1 MEWAT
6 LPFKKFAD
14 FNGRSRRKEYWSFV
28 LLYVVCLVAAII
40 VEGVLGMSGAVGGVY
55 GPLSALL
62 ILVFFVPAL
71 AVSVRR
77 LHDTDRSGWW
87 VLISI
92 IPLIGGLVLLVFT
105 VMEGTRGPNRFGA
118 DPKGFDAESA
128 AAVF

>member
-28 LLYVVCLVAAII
+28 LLYIVCLVAAVI
-40 VEGVLGMSGAVGGVY
+40 VEGVLGMSGAVGGFY
-55 GPLSALL
+55 GPLSVLL

-77 LHDTDRSGWW
+77 LHDTERSGWW
-87 VLISI
+87 VLISF
-92 IPLIGGLVLLVFT
+92 IPFIGGLVLLVFT
-105 VMEGTRGPNRFGA
+105 VLEGTRGPNRFGP